1 LTTLS
6 PLDDCED
13 YDLDNEHG
21 FVSVTTLVEVFPS
34 INARMS
40 SLSTLPSLP
49 VAGTFDISMPCLLA
63 IERTA
68 GVASAL

>member
-6 PLDDCED
+6 LFDDYED
-13 YDLDNEHG
+13 SDLDSEHG
-21 FVSVTTLVEVFPS
+21 FVSVATLVEVFPS
-34 INARMS
+34 MNARMS

-49 VAGTFDISMPCLLA
+49 VEGTFDISMPCLLA